1 MLRNG
6 LQPGSGDG
14 LTVTAL
20 ARTAGVPA
28 TTIRFYERAGLV
40 SSMPRVRGAY
50 RRFPPDAPA
59 RVRFIRSA
67 QALGLTL
74 KDTRALLD
82 LDSARECRDVAA
94 LLERRLGEVES
105 RLSELTHF
113 RDVLAAALA
122 QCQRS
127 GSSCT
132 LLVSLGTDTGAKGTK
147 PHEEEKRNRVRRR
160 RGGNGDRIDRGGPAG
175 RRQPR

>member
-1 MLRNG
+1 MLPRT
-6 LQPGSGDG
+6 LQPGSGNG

-20 ARTAGVPA
+20 ARAAGVPA

-40 SSMPRVRGAY
+40 SPMPRARGAY
-50 RRFPPDAPA
+50 RRFSPDAPA

-67 QALGLTL
+67 QSLGFTL

-105 RLSELTHF
+105 RLSELTYF

-122 QCQRS
+122 QCRRS
-127 GSSCT
+127 GSPCT
-132 LLVSLGTDTGAKGTK
+132 LLVSLGTDPSAKGAISRD
-147 PHEEEKRNRVRRR
+147 EENRNGVRRG
-160 RGGNGDRIDRGGPAG
+160 RGNGGDRIGRSGSAG
-175 RRQPR
+175 RRSAR